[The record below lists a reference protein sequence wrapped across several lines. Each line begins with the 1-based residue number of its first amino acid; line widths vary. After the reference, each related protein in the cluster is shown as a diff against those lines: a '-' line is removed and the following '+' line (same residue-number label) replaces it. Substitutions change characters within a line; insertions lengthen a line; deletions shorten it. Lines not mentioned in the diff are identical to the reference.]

1 MPMQMWKGQVS
12 EIVDNKQILQRLEDG
27 WALKP
32 SQKTSK
38 TTKGKKEKISEAVA
52 DVITTTDL
60 TSPEDLNNKE

>member
-32 SQKTSK
+32 SQKTTSK
-38 TTKGKKEKISEAVA
+38 RYPKYKLEVKGVDVTK
-52 DVITTTDL
+52 TDL
-60 TSPEDLNNKE
+60 TGPEDLNNEE

>member
-27 WALKP
+27 WALKQ

-60 TSPEDLNNKE
+60 TGPEDLNNKE